1 LAQLAIIGLQAAG
14 TAVSAMGTIAGGKA
28 AQQAGQAG
36 AQGKVFEAKQLEQ
49 AAMESRASQQRVAME
64 RRREG
69 TLLNSKLQA
78 RAAASGGGASDPTIV
93 NLAEGIAGRSEY
105 GALLEMYKGE
115 NRARGLEDQAVGSR
129 MTADALIREGEMKN
143 KAAKMSAIGTI
154 IGGAGSMFNTAS
166 GGQRPVS
173 YG

>member
-1 LAQLAIIGLQAAG
+1 MAG

-36 AQGKVFEAKQLEQ
+36 AQSKEFEAKQLEQ
-49 AAMESRASQQRVAME
+49 QAMESRASQQRVAME

-69 TLLNSKLQA
+69 VLLNSKMQA
-78 RAAASGGGASDPTIV
+78 RAAASGGGADDPTVV
-93 NLAEGIAGRSEY
+93 NLAQDIAGRSEY
-105 GALLEMYKGE
+105 GALMEMYKGE
-115 NRARGLEDQAVGSR
+115 NRARGLEDQAMGSR
-129 MTADALIREGEMKN
+129 MTADALIAEGDAKK

-154 IGGAGSMFNTAS
+154 IGGAGSMFRTAS
-166 GGQRPVS
+166 GGPMNVS